1 MSDPRDDEADAL
13 FAVVRQR
20 RGGRLTPEQL
30 EEVRKIVAGMARLAR
45 SLRAVRLSN
54 ADAPAHSFAPYR
66 GDERPPAAP

>member
-1 MSDPRDDEADAL
+1 MTDPKDDEVDAL

-30 EEVRKIVAGMARLAR
+30 EDVRKIVAGMVRLAR

-54 ADAPAHSFAPYR
+54 ADEPAHAFAPYR
-66 GDERPPAAP
+66 ADDPPDGGA